1 VRLYVHIARRA
12 AGLYTFEKER
22 ERDGLRSP
30 AARSDRWL
38 SGPVQS
44 DAAIVRPPVERET
57 IHIGVIG
64 AGFGAS
70 VHVPSL
76 QRVPGVAVVAICG
89 TRRERVHSAAHAL
102 GIPGTFTDYREMLA
116 SPDIDAITIAAPP
129 HLHHAMSLAACE
141 AGKHI
146 LCEKPMARNVAEARD
161 MLRMAREA
169 GVCHA
174 VAFQLRHDP
183 ARAEMKRLLDD
194 DYIGALQSV
203 TVRVYRST
211 LADPTRRTHAWL
223 TDAARSGGILGAIGS
238 HYIDALRWWFG
249 DIHAACG
256 AVSTAVTQRLV
267 HGSPAPQPVDADD
280 NTAFVLRFANGGL
293 GSVHLCY
300 TAATDIGE
308 EILATGSEGML
319 SIQDDGM
326 LVGMRRGE
334 QIQSILPP
342 GRTTT
347 ESTEGQSEGTA
358 RHIRA
363 FTILAAEW
371 VLAMRTG
378 TDASPSFEDGAKVQE
393 VVDAVTRS
401 QQLSR
406 WVDLSGNK
414 WPV

>member
-1 VRLYVHIARRA
+1 VL
-12 AGLYTFEKER
+12 
-22 ERDGLRSP
+22 
-30 AARSDRWL
+30 
-38 SGPVQS
+38 
-44 DAAIVRPPVERET
+44 RPPVERET
-57 IHIGVIG
+57 LRIGVIG

-76 QRVPGVAVVAICG
+76 QRVPGVEVVALCG
-89 TRRERVHSAAHAL
+89 TRRERVHAAAYAL
-102 GIPGTFTDYREMLA
+102 GISGTFTDYREMLA
-116 SPDIDAITIAAPP
+116 SPEIDAVTIAAPP
-129 HLHHAMSLAACE
+129 HLHHAMALAACE

-174 VAFQLRHDP
+174 VAHQMRHDP
-183 ARAEMKRLLDD
+183 ARAEMKRLLNDG
-194 DYIGALQSV
+194 YIGALHAV

-223 TDAARSGGILGAIGS
+223 IDADRSGGILGAVGS

-249 DIHAACG
+249 DIHAVCG
-256 AVSTAVTQRLV
+256 AVATSITHRLV
-267 HGSPAPQPVDADD
+267 HGASAPQPVDADD

-293 GSVHLCY
+293 GTVHLCY

-334 QIQSILPP
+334 QMQRMLPP
-342 GRTTT
+342 ARAARATD
-347 ESTEGQSEGTA
+347 QSEGNA

-393 VVDAVTRS
+393 VVDAVSRS